1 MITSVAREPKRASPM
16 SGTFDP
22 RCSKATRPAAVDKDL
37 FVTIYGGR
45 VVMAHDTVGTAA
57 FFYNFISRRYL
68 TLLVINNTTDLL
80 GSLNRMLEIGFREHV
95 AKG

>member
-1 MITSVAREPKRASPM
+1 M

-22 RCSKATRPAAVDKDL
+22 RCSKATLPSAIDKDVL
-37 FVTIYGGR
+37 VAIYGGR
-45 VVMAHDTVGTAA
+45 VVMAHDAVGTAA

-95 AKG
+95 AKD